1 MKNLLIVTAVL
12 EAATGLALLLL
23 PSLPV
28 SLLFGEA
35 LDAPSA
41 LTIARLA
48 GAALLSFAV
57 VCWAARDEK
66 PGRTLKGLV
75 VAMLLYN
82 VAAVALLVAHAGIG
96 LKPSGVG
103 LWPAV
108 LLHTALAIWCIA
120 CLRVKPVNV
129 HPG

>member
-12 EAATGLALLLL
+12 ETATGLALLLL

-41 LTIARLA
+41 LTIARLP
-48 GAALLSFAV
+48 GAALLSFAGG
-57 VCWAARDEK
+57 CWAARDEK
-66 PGRTLKGLV
+66 PGRPFAGLV

-96 LKPSGVG
+96 LKPSGLG
-103 LWPAV
+103 LWP
-108 LLHTALAIWCIA
+108 
-120 CLRVKPVNV
+120 
-129 HPG
+129 